1 MLLLDHDLYGI
12 TIGLCEE
19 LGDELLCRWND
30 R

>member
-1 MLLLDHDLYGI
+1 MLLLDRDLFGI
-12 TIGLCEE
+12 TVGLGEE